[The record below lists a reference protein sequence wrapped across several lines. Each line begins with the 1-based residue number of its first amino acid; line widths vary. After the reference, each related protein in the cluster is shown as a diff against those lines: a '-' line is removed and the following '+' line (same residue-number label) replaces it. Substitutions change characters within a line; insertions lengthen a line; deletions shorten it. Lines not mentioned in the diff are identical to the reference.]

1 MLACHKNDVKRAL
14 ETKAPDSY
22 YSGTGES
29 MDRFFDRLGDA
40 IKNLLDDED
49 SKLFPGSRARTS
61 SRDPDLDSAYAELDE
76 FLKTGKNSEPKQKPA
91 GGTQGG
97 PGRRTTWADPEDNGR
112 RGYGPDAGT
121 NTGRSGGG
129 ASAAP
134 GANTGNNALP
144 ESLRKDF
151 AELGVPFGA
160 SADDCKAAYKKL
172 LKIHHPDRHAGH
184 PGNMKKATEKSARIN
199 AAYQRIE
206 HWRES
211 GKTE

>member
-1 MLACHKNDVKRAL
+1 
-14 ETKAPDSY
+14 
-22 YSGTGES
+22 

-40 IKNLLDDED
+40 IKNMLDDED
-49 SKLFPGSRARTS
+49 SKLFPGSRPRAS

-76 FLKTGKNSEPKQKPA
+76 FLKTGKNSEPKPKSTGGAQ
-91 GGTQGG
+91 GGT
-97 PGRRTTWADPEDNGR
+97 GRRTTWADPEDNGR
-112 RGYGPDAGT
+112 RGFGAGATGAGATGTAGSGKAGAGPGK
-121 NTGRSGGG
+121 
-129 ASAAP
+129 
-134 GANTGNNALP
+134 NALP

-151 AELGVPFGA
+151 AELGVAFGA

-199 AAYQRIE
+199 AAYQKIE
-206 HWRES
+206 HWRET

>member
-1 MLACHKNDVKRAL
+1 
-14 ETKAPDSY
+14 
-22 YSGTGES
+22 

-40 IKNLLDDED
+40 IKNMLDDED
-49 SKLFPGSRARTS
+49 HKLFPGSRARPS

-76 FLKTGKNSEPKQKPA
+76 FLKTGKNSEPKPKPSA
-91 GGTQGG
+91 GAQGG
-97 PGRRTTWADPEDNGR
+97 AGRRTTWADPEDNGR
-112 RGYGPDAGT
+112 RGYGAGPEA
-121 NTGRSGGG
+121 GK
-129 ASAAP
+129 
-134 GANTGNNALP
+134 NALP

-151 AELGVPFGA
+151 AELGVAFGA

-199 AAYQRIE
+199 AAYQKIE
-206 HWRES
+206 HWRET